1 MGAIM
6 DMAANAHLHTPCLQE
21 TKLKTEGIHALCQA
35 FKAEGWRFMPGGFP
49 LDAQG
54 KPVGGVVLVTDWP
67 AAIVIFPLAGAF
79 PHHSLAIVA
88 HWPRQRRLSVI
99 SAYLPADDDPLSQR
113 LCSSLGEWAA
123 TSGEDFFILAAWNR
137 EPKLLPL
144 GYLLAAGAF
153 SALGPDPFF
162 CDLGTHRLENGVYT
176 GRTIDFGIS
185 SSGIGTTAP
194 IQRLGPADHDL
205 VAYDIP
211 LKGTR
216 RGWRWQPRRLLD
228 GETTS
233 NWNKLWA
240 DVENEFIA
248 LLDVGNTEA
257 RRIQLFKAGEA
268 GEHEV
273 FGVRL
278 PPTAKGAVNKQ
289 GKRRRAP
296 TKITY
301 GKCKRVVQ
309 TPKEIAEHPCKFVA
323 PGQDG
328 GRRPRRRRSRRNP
341 ASARHL
347 RGGRRPAPA
356 GAPAESPG
364 LAGHPQ

>member
-1 MGAIM
+1 M
-6 DMAANAHLHTPCLQE
+6 
-21 TKLKTEGIHALCQA
+21 
-35 FKAEGWRFMPGGFP
+35 
-49 LDAQG
+49 
-54 KPVGGVVLVTDWP
+54 
-67 AAIVIFPLAGAF
+67 IFPLAGAF

-144 GYLLAAGAF
+144 GYLLAAGTF
-153 SALGPDPFF
+153 SALVPDPFF

-185 SSGIGTTAP
+185 SSGIGTTSP
-194 IQRLGPADHDL
+194 LQRLGPADHDL

-240 DVENEFIA
+240 DVENEFTA

-257 RRIQLFKAGEA
+257 RRIQLFQAGEA

-309 TPKEIAEHPCKFVA
+309 TPKEIAEHPCKFVV
-323 PGQDG
+323 G
-328 GRRPRRRRSRRNP
+328 GRRVSSQQRLQDKTAGGDLGDDVLDGIQRALAIFEADDDQPRQEHQLRALAWPVTPSDFTVKHVC
-341 ASARHL
+341 SAC
-347 RGGRRPAPA
+347 GGGGDQ
-356 GAPAESPG
+356 GAIP
-364 LAGHPQ
+364 